1 MLSWVDIDGSRQKML
16 NAFEKPKTADTADT
30 ADTAETANLKQKTDR
45 KPMPSVGPLSSLSLP
60 RQW

>member
-16 NAFEKPKTADTADT
+16 NAFEKPKTADT